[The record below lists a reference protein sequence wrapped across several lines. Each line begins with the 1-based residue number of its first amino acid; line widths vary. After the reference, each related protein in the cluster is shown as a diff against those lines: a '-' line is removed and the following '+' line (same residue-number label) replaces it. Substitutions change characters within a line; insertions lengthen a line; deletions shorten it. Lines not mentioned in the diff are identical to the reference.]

1 MNEYFK
7 SEAHKIGFAL
17 NYLDGVSRMKVLEI
31 DYTTCSSKKKAM
43 AWHDKMIGI
52 IKGTEFDTDHNRNKL
67 NMLLAEMV

>member
-31 DYTTCSSKKKAM
+31 DSTTCSSKKKAM

>member
-31 DYTTCSSKKKAM
+31 DYTTCSSKKKAI

-52 IKGTEFDTDHNRNKL
+52 IEGTEADTEYNRNKL
-67 NMLLAEMV
+67 KMLLVEMV